1 MRRRP
6 PGSTRTAP
14 RFPNTTLCQSAR
26 FRIYGCNARGD
37 IVRELTG
44 ADSNAEIEWS
54 VELAN
59 QKAAWYGF
67 QLALDIPEANY
78 APPTTLRNPGV
89 ADRRRLAI
97 TPGARTVAGADA
109 GPASFDGAFME
120 MPVYLGEITTDADKR
135 LTVLGGKGVS
145 QSYDGS
151 AAITF
156 ANNEGW
162 YDDVA
167 DGPVTAKVIVDGE
180 ALQVVPAWVVGA
192 RPTPR
197 PPATT

>member
-89 ADRRRLAI
+89 ADRRRRSEEHTSEL
-97 TPGARTVAGADA
+97 
-109 GPASFDGAFME
+109 
-120 MPVYLGEITTDADKR
+120 
-135 LTVLGGKGVS
+135 
-145 QSYDGS
+145 QSLMRNSY
-151 AAITF
+151 AVFCLKKNTH
-156 ANNEGW
+156 N
-162 YDDVA
+162 
-167 DGPVTAKVIVDGE
+167 T
-180 ALQVVPAWVVGA
+180 Q
-192 RPTPR
+192 
-197 PPATT
+197 